1 LEWIKYVVF
10 SLIVIPVVL
19 IGLWKTGKQRTVAF
33 TAAGVLCLLFGSF
46 LMNQPDEE
54 DIKVQIQENVAAVK
68 PYLAKEFPDEKWT
81 ISTVPFQKEG
91 YQHINPYVIT
101 VVFQNEPDAAYE
113 YKINPKG
120 RVELSGFHNKN
131 DTHEFKHLKHN

>member
-1 LEWIKYVVF
+1 MEWIKYVVF

-19 IGLWKTGKQRTVAF
+19 IGLWKTGIQRTVAF

-68 PYLAKEFPDEKWT
+68 PYFAKEFPGEKGT
-81 ISTVPFQKEG
+81 ISTVLFQKKDTSISILTSSRSSFKTNRML
-91 YQHINPYVIT
+91 HMSIRSI
-101 VVFQNEPDAAYE
+101 
-113 YKINPKG
+113 PKD
-120 RVELSGFHNKN
+120 VWN
-131 DTHEFKHLKHN
+131 